1 MPETIL
7 QTAPRLQE
15 PDLFYKSLA
24 QLHAGLTPEESLLVN
39 SKLLLVLANHIGDHQ
54 VLLQAIDLVKSNVS
68 AD

>member
-1 MPETIL
+1 MSEAKLRTE
-7 QTAPRLQE
+7 PRLQE

-54 VLLQAIDLVKSNVS
+54 VLLQAIDLVRSHAT